1 MEIAEIAEQVKSKED
16 FVNFLQAL
24 ISDFKNNKEEWE
36 NPELGR
42 YLDAMERFLYSSTDE
57 SINKID
63 FTPSWSLFAKIMI
76 TASIY
81 E

>member
-1 MEIAEIAEQVKSKED
+1 MGLMEIAREIKNKED
-16 FVNFLQAL
+16 FVKFLHAFNE
-24 ISDFKNNKEEWE
+24 DFLNNNKKWE

-42 YLDAMERFLYSSTDE
+42 YLEAMERFLESSTNK
-57 SINKID
+57 SISKID

>member
-1 MEIAEIAEQVKSKED
+1 MGIMELAESVKNKEQ
-16 FVNFLQAL
+16 FVNFLQAF
-24 ISDFKNNKEEWE
+24 IDDYENNKQEWE
-36 NPELGR
+36 NPDLGR
-42 YLDAMERFLYSSTDE
+42 YLEAMERFLHDSTE
-57 SINKID
+57 KSMNKID